1 MPLIRKKPPSVT
13 GAGHLRFAGFEGEVR
28 YSIEGD
34 ASKLR
39 LGHVR
44 LRASVTTTPD
54 VAERAFRAGDGVL
67 TTEEGA
73 QFRMVM
79 LGHSAGGAEV
89 FGEIRL

>member
-1 MPLIRKKPPSVT
+1 MPLIRKKPSSIT
-13 GAGHLRFAGFEGEVR
+13 GSGRLRFAGFEGDVQ

-54 VAERAFRAGDGVL
+54 VAEGAFKAGDGSL
-67 TTEEGA
+67 TIEGGVTY
-73 QFRMVM
+73 RMVM
-79 LGHSAGGAEV
+79 LGHSAGGGEV